1 MLLLL
6 LCGDIHTNPGPQYVY
21 EDSST
26 SSSMISDCLSI
37 LHLNIRSIRHKI
49 EYIKTELFDFD
60 VLCFTETHIG
70 SDYDINCLS
79 LEDYH
84 QPIYKNRDNAG
95 GGVMMYIKS
104 NLSFKVRHD
113 LFDTRLELVWIEL
126 FSKGRNILIGTLY
139 RPPSA
144 TADIWDTININFE
157 NATSVS
163 DRVVILGDFNE
174 DQLNPAYHNL
184 KDIMSLNSVKN
195 MITEPTRVTD
205 SSSTLLDPI
214 IISDQ
219 IVNLGSGIIPVE
231 SDISDHSI
239 TYRHM
244 RLGYIN
250 KSVFKR
256 KIWLYKHADF
266 LQLNQMIDSVN
277 WENFFFMSKDVNT
290 AAKSFTE
297 KLLSF
302 AHICIPNKIV
312 TVRPNDKPWYD
323 SKIRIA
329 SRKRD
334 RLKNKAS
341 KSNNSNMW
349 MKYKKCRNHVNNLIK
364 EAKSRYFDKLD
375 STTYRYNDQTQF
387 WKTMKHLI
395 KGKKSSQI
403 PPLSKTNDSGD
414 AVLYF
419 TDAEKATLLN
429 EYFTGISKSNPP
441 NSVPFFQIEL
451 KISLKYSLLQS
462 RK

>member
-1 MLLLL
+1 
-6 LCGDIHTNPGPQYVY
+6 
-21 EDSST
+21 
-26 SSSMISDCLSI
+26 
-37 LHLNIRSIRHKI
+37 
-49 EYIKTELFDFD
+49 
-60 VLCFTETHIG
+60 
-70 SDYDINCLS
+70 
-79 LEDYH
+79 
-84 QPIYKNRDNAG
+84 
-95 GGVMMYIKS
+95 
-104 NLSFKVRHD
+104 
-113 LFDTRLELVWIEL
+113 
-126 FSKGRNILIGTLY
+126 
-139 RPPSA
+139 
-144 TADIWDTININFE
+144 
-157 NATSVS
+157 
-163 DRVVILGDFNE
+163 
-174 DQLNPAYHNL
+174 
-184 KDIMSLNSVKN
+184 
-195 MITEPTRVTD
+195 
-205 SSSTLLDPI
+205 
-214 IISDQ
+214 
-219 IVNLGSGIIPVE
+219 
-231 SDISDHSI
+231 
-239 TYRHM
+239 
-244 RLGYIN
+244 
-250 KSVFKR
+250 
-256 KIWLYKHADF
+256 
-266 LQLNQMIDSVN
+266 MIDSVN
-277 WENFFFMSKDVNT
+277 WENFFFMSNDVNT

-414 AVLYF
+414 AALYF

-429 EYFTGISKSNPP
+429 EYFTGISNTNPP
-441 NSVPFFQIEL
+441 NSVPFFQFEL